1 VSMSIGLVGV
11 TVSLFLGVLLGG
23 ISGYYGGVLDNI
35 IQRVIELLQSIPTI
49 PLWMG
54 LAAAIPLGWH
64 PLTVYFLI
72 TVILSLVGW
81 TSLAREVRGKFMSL
95 KNEDLITA
103 ARLDGLPDIDI
114 RLGQIAPSV
123 PRHVH

>member
-1 VSMSIGLVGV
+1 MSIGLVGV
-11 TVSLFLGVLLGG
+11 AISLVLGIVIGG
-23 ISGYYGGVLDNI
+23 ISGYRGGVVDNL

-54 LAAAIPLGWH
+54 LAAAIPLTWS
-64 PLTVYFLI
+64 PLTVYFII

-81 TSLAREVRGKFMSL
+81 TSLAREVRGKFLSL